1 MAFVSSVFRCI
12 VLLLMLLGFGVHCD
26 EVGLGKHVL
35 DDGKIVELKDL
46 TKIAKDDTDLERYR
60 KLPGACDVTMDDGNI
75 ILSYT
80 KNSKTTESGCSVDL
94 VTKNKGQVLLEF
106 VISNPVSLG
115 GLAECI
121 PKGKNQ
127 IANLILFSFSMKRDE
142 FEKLKEGPSL
152 GDNSDCSDEKACE
165 GRCWNSTAFYS
176 VGWTASETNN
186 KVDYNAIL
194 LPVLDTRGD
203 GRDIEFDGMD
213 KASSKIMF
221 RQNQFRFLGAKS
233 ESFLTF
239 SPNCYKMEK
248 LGKVEE
254 WKIED
259 ENYKNDQNFNHLF
272 TFNIMPPKPI
282 QALLCKNNLTKPG
295 CEKDSHMQKCDK
307 IFIKFDKEYFR
318 MLVPDASFGQ
328 TTTTTT
334 EEEETSDYDEEETEG
349 NNSKTTVVASGLGTI
364 AIVLITF
371 GILLCVTI
379 VIGILL
385 WFFVCRGKN
394 KKENEPNE
402 EEYPPPPTTTTT
414 TTKENSTIG
423 GKKDSSTVVGTQY
436 DEDLNE
442 VGTVMGTQIGPGD
455 VSKLDVD
462 GFSAKAGK
470 VPDTLRSTNTVK
482 DDPNVVNSRT
492 GVAVPESIYG

>member
-1 MAFVSSVFRCI
+1 MAFVSSIFRCI

-106 VISNPVSLG
+106 VISNPVSLT
-115 GLAECI
+115 ECI
-121 PKGKNQ
+121 MKGDDR
-127 IANLILFSFSMKRDE
+127 IENLILFSFSMKRDE

-165 GRCWNSTAFYS
+165 GRCWNSTAFYF
-176 VGWTASETNN
+176 VRWA
-186 KVDYNAIL
+186 VDKKDEYYAAL
-194 LPVLDTRGD
+194 HPVLDTRGD
-203 GRDIEFDGMD
+203 GRNIKFDGMN

-259 ENYKNDQNFNHLF
+259 ENYKGDQNFNHLF

-307 IFIKFDKEYFR
+307 ISIIF
-318 MLVPDASFGQ
+318 
-328 TTTTTT
+328 TTTTT
-334 EEEETSDYDEEETEG
+334 EEEETSDYDETTEVTS
-349 NNSKTTVVASGLGTI
+349 NSKTTVAASGLGTI

-414 TTKENSTIG
+414 TTKENSTIE

>member
-106 VISNPVSLG
+106 GISHPD

-121 PKGKNQ
+121 MKGKDQ
-127 IANLILFSFSMKRDE
+127 IANLISFSFSMNRSE
-142 FEKLKEGPSL
+142 FEKLKDGPKL
-152 GDNSDCSDEKACE
+152 GNNSDCSDVTACE

-176 VGWTASETNN
+176 VKWLADENG
-186 KVDYNAIL
+186 DYIAVL
-194 LPVLDTRGD
+194 HPVLDTTGN
-203 GRDIEFDGMD
+203 GIKIEFDDGFD
-213 KASSKIMF
+213 KASSKILF
-221 RQNQFRFLGAKS
+221 RENQFRFSSAIS
-233 ESFLTF
+233 ESFETF
-239 SPNCYKMEK
+239 SLDCYKKEK

-259 ENYKNDQNFNHLF
+259 KNYKNDQNFNHLF

-282 QALLCKNNLTKPG
+282 QDHWCKDDSTKPG
-295 CEKDSHMQKCDK
+295 CENDSHMQKCDK

-318 MLVPDASFGQ
+318 MLVPDSTFGQ
-328 TTTTTT
+328 TVNYNTT
-334 EEEETSDYDEEETEG
+334 EEEETDYDDTTEDIS
-349 NNSKTTVVASGLGTI
+349 NSKTTVVASGLGTI

-385 WFFVCRGKN
+385 WFFVCRSKN

-402 EEYPPPPTTTTT
+402 EEYPPPTTTT

-436 DEDLNE
+436 YEDLNE
-442 VGTVMGTQIGPGD
+442 VGTVMGTQIGTSD
-455 VSKLDVD
+455 LSKFKMGEGDVD